1 MKTIKLTRIA
11 QSVEEIEV
19 SAPYF
24 VKFGQSSY
32 AVIFDEHTAI
42 AVVFSKVANSS
53 VSVIRPELVMKENP
67 RVISSTEFLQMYEAA
82 TEDIKFTLVTKGK
95 HFKN

>member
-1 MKTIKLTRIA
+1 MKTIKLTRIT
-11 QSVEEIEV
+11 QRVEEIEV

-42 AVVFSKVANSS
+42 ALVFSKVANSA

-67 RVISSTEFLQMYEAA
+67 RVISSTEFMQVYEAA
-82 TEDIKFTLVTKGK
+82 MEDIKYVLETKGK
-95 HFKN
+95 ILKN